1 MSISLTVRE
10 TLGASVL
17 SSASLL
23 ESSKSSISLSARQ
36 IQLGEEPLLG
46 KNIITTTT
54 KTTITT
60 KHRVPTRLISFES
73 QPKKVVVVVF
83 VVVVFVGLVVVV
95 VGGVVVIIILGYRNL
110 TLKFGQN

>member
-60 KHRVPTRLISFES
+60 KQRVPTGLISFES
-73 QPKKVVVVVF
+73 QPKKVVVVVVVD
-83 VVVVFVGLVVVV
+83 VVVLF
-95 VGGVVVIIILGYRNL
+95 VVVIIVGQQTCNIEVWSKSGY
-110 TLKFGQN
+110 Q